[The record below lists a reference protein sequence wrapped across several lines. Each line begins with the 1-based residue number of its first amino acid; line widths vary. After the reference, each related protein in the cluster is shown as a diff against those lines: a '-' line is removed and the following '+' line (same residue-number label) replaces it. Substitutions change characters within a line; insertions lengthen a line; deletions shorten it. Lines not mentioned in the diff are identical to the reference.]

1 MTRKTSPLPRG
12 SVMTP
17 AMLIA
22 AVRCWREARDHGK
35 SVQPRLFALLTQ
47 HGHDML
53 APAID
58 SVMTLAE
65 SMAGRRIRTGDG
77 PVLSDDEHRLM
88 GLLEGKE
95 VLPGKG
101 GLAASFDCAVRS
113 LRIMLKPAAA

>member
-1 MTRKTSPLPRG
+1 MTRKTSPLAR
-12 SVMTP
+12 SSILTP

-22 AVRCWREARDHGK
+22 AVRCWREARDNGK

-53 APAID
+53 APVID

-77 PVLSDDEHRLM
+77 PALSDDEHRLI

-101 GLAASFDCAVRS
+101 GLAASLNCAVQS

>member
-1 MTRKTSPLPRG
+1 
-12 SVMTP
+12 MTP

-22 AVRCWREARDHGK
+22 AVRCWREARDNGA

-53 APAID
+53 GPVID

-65 SMAGRRIRTGDG
+65 TLAGRRISTGNG
-77 PVLSDDEHRLM
+77 ALLSDDEHRLI
-88 GLLEGKE
+88 GLLEGDD
-95 VLPGKG
+95 VVAGKG
-101 GLAASFDCAVRS
+101 GLAASLDCAVQS